1 MAKVFVPTARP
12 TSPLRAR
19 HADAEYGTSAAP
31 GWRPIDWPAHL
42 HRLEVDGTPVNY
54 VDIGEGREGLEPI
67 VFVHG
72 LAGQWQNWL
81 ENIPRAA
88 QERRV
93 IAMDLPGFGRSPM
106 PRDPISIP
114 GYGRCVEAICDKLDL
129 GRVDMVGN
137 SMGGFIAAE
146 VAIQF
151 PERIDQLVL
160 VSAAGI
166 TSADIVHG
174 PIVLAGRVMSV
185 LVAHTAAQRRRF
197 AGRPVTRHAAL
208 ALVARHPSRLKADF
222 AYEAFFKGAGKPGF
236 DDALRASLDYD
247 FRDRLPD
254 IRQPTLI
261 VWGENDSIIPVRD
274 AQEFERLIPDSRKL
288 VMKETGHIPMA
299 ERPETFNQLMLE
311 FFAETGPAS
320 AGERVDGESEAA

>member
-12 TSPLRAR
+12 TSPRRAR
-19 HADAEYGTSAAP
+19 HADAEYGSSASP
-31 GWRPIDWPAHL
+31 GWRSVDWAAHL
-42 HRLEVDGTPVNY
+42 HQLEVYGTPVNY

-88 QERRV
+88 EERRV
-93 IAMDLPGFGRSPM
+93 IAMDLPGFGLSPM
-106 PRDPISIP
+106 PGERISIP
-114 GYGRCVEAICDKLDL
+114 GYGRCVEAICERLEL

-151 PERIDQLVL
+151 PERIDQLML

-174 PIVLAGRVMSV
+174 PVVLAGRLMSAIV
-185 LVAHTAAQRRRF
+185 THTAAQRRKAAR
-197 AGRPVTRHAAL
+197 RPVTRHAAL
-208 ALVARHPSRLKADF
+208 ALVARHPSRLKADL

-236 DDALRASLDYD
+236 ADALLASLDYD
-247 FRDRLPD
+247 FRDRLPE

-274 AQEFERLIPDSRKL
+274 AQEFERLIPDSRKV
-288 VMKETGHIPMA
+288 VMKETGHISMA
-299 ERPETFNQLMLE
+299 ERPETFNRLMLE
-311 FFAETGPAS
+311 FLAESGPAS
-320 AGERVDGESEAA
+320 AREPVDGESQAA